1 MNRLNLVHN
10 IDIAD
15 LMKTVDACKG
25 DVFLET
31 DEGDVLNLK
40 SKFCQIMGIANILKG
55 GIVEGAYIRCP
66 NPDDEALMF
75 RLKLYHEVP
84 KKDEDK

>member
-1 MNRLNLVHN
+1 MNRLNLVHDIN
-10 IDIAD
+10 ISDFI
-15 LMKTVDACKG
+15 KTVDACKG

-40 SKFCQIMGIANILKG
+40 SKLCQIMGLANILKG
-55 GIVEGAYIRCP
+55 GVVDNAYIRCT

-75 RLKLYHEVP
+75 RLNLYHEVP
-84 KKDEDK
+84 ENK